1 MLDKR
6 TIANKALLRELED
19 LRGNTGNADER
30 VRVAEDRARD
40 LAGRL
45 AEAKRLRKTAT
56 QQKDQVQASLSR
68 RLAPPPTPT
77 LVQTLSHVRCG
88 APPPCFRA
96 AAQCLNTSPDD
107 TPPRVPCS
115 CKWRAWM
122 PAIRSWRTRSAAS

>member
-77 LVQTLSHVRCG
+77 LVQTLSRVRCG
-88 APPPCFRA
+88 APPPASALPLNASMHLRTTRHPAYLA
-96 AAQCLNTSPDD
+96 AASGGPGCPQ
-107 TPPRVPCS
+107 
-115 CKWRAWM
+115 
-122 PAIRSWRTRSAAS
+122 